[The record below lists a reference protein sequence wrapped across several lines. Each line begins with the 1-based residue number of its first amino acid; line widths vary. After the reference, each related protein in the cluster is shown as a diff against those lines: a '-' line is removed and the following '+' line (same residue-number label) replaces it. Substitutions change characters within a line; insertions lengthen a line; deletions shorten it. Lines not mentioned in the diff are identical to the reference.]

1 LPVEPV
7 QAQRGQGTIRP
18 MRSLIHAFV
27 RAWAY
32 CLHPRVIALS
42 ILPLL
47 LIVALALALGYFFW
61 EPALEWVRLQLESM
75 ALLETMWQGLQTAGW
90 GHLKTVLVP
99 LIVIFAITPLLVV
112 LVLFTVTTAMTP
124 TLVRMVALRRFPGLE
139 VRGTCP
145 FWRGVLY
152 AWGSLGM
159 TLLAFVVSVPLWLI
173 PPLVLCLP
181 PLIWGWLVSRI
192 MVYDTLAL
200 YATDDERRQLMKRHR
215 AWFLLMG
222 VITGYL
228 GALPGLVWAS
238 GTLFAA
244 AFIILVP
251 LAIWA
256 YTLTFTFSS
265 LWFSHYALG
274 ALSRLRAAQATA
286 VQSHADQALPAAAA
300 LEST

>member
-1 LPVEPV
+1 
-7 QAQRGQGTIRP
+7 

-61 EPALEWVRLQLESM
+61 DPTLEWVRLQLESM
-75 ALLETMWQGLQTAGW
+75 ALLEAMWQGLQTAGW

-99 LIVIFAITPLLVV
+99 LIVIFAVTPLLVV
-112 LVLFTVTTAMTP
+112 LVLFMVTTAMTP
-124 TLVRMVALRRFPGLE
+124 ALVRMVALRRFPGLE
-139 VRGTCP
+139 VRGASP
-145 FWRGVLY
+145 FWRGALY
-152 AWGSLGM
+152 SLGSFGM
-159 TLLAFVVSVPLWLI
+159 SLLAFVASVPLWLI

-181 PLIWGWLVSRI
+181 PLIWGWLVSRV

-200 YATDDERRQLMKRHR
+200 HATEDERRQLMKRHWG
-215 AWFLLMG
+215 WFLLMG

-238 GTLFAA
+238 GSFFAA

-265 LWFSHYALG
+265 LWFTHYALG
-274 ALSRLRAAQATA
+274 ALSRLRVAQTSSAQTH
-286 VQSHADQALPAAAA
+286 SDQALSATA